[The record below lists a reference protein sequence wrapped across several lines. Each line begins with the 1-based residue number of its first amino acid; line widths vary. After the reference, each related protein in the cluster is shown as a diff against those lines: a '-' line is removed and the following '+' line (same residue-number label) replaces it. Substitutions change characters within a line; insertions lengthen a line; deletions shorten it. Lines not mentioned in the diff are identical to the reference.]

1 MDDDHLG
8 APPGTLPPRS
18 RTDGIWLSD
27 ETFARKIHE
36 AEEAARRRFAK
47 QVIEELRQLA
57 RRLEEGLPK

>member
-1 MDDDHLG
+1 MDDDRLG
-8 APPGTLPPRS
+8 DPTAQQPRS
-18 RTDGIWLSD
+18 RTDGIWLSH

-47 QVIEELRQLA
+47 EVIEELRQLA